1 MKSFINI
8 KVKNKE
14 KNLRI
19 DILLSNQDNKLS
31 RSRVKSL
38 ILENKLKINN
48 IIINDPS
55 KKIKLNDEIYFEISE
70 PKKETLEP
78 FEYPLDIVHEDK
90 DLIVIN
96 KSAGISMHPGP
107 GNYDNTIVNALINY
121 DNKNLSNIGNE
132 LRPGIVHRI
141 DKDTSGLIVINKSA
155 GISMHPGPGNYN
167 NTIVN
172 ALINYDNKN
181 LSNIGNKLR
190 PGIVHRIDK
199 DTSGLIVIAK
209 NNISHENLSKQFSEH
224 SITRVYQALVWGKV
238 RPQNGK
244 IETFITR
251 SSRNR
256 QMMEVSSKKGKKAVT
271 NYKTLEIFE
280 NEKIPTFSL
289 VECKLETGRTH
300 QIRVHL
306 SYKGNNILGDKKYKK
321 KFKKFVNID
330 SELEKDIIALNRQFL
345 HAKTIG
351 FNHPDNNTRLEFTSK
366 LPSDLEQIL
375 KKLRKIK

>member
-70 PKKETLEP
+70 PEKETLEP
-78 FEYPLDIVHEDK
+78 FKYPLDIVHEDK

-132 LRPGIVHRI
+132 LRPGIVH
-141 DKDTSGLIVINKSA
+141 
-155 GISMHPGPGNYN
+155 M
-167 NTIVN
+167 
-172 ALINYDNKN
+172 
-181 LSNIGNKLR
+181 
-190 PGIVHRIDK
+190 IDK

-209 NNISHENLSKQFSEH
+209 NNISHENLSKQFSDH
-224 SITRVYQALVWGKV
+224 SITRVYQALVWGKI

-280 NEKIPTFSL
+280 DEKIPTFSL

-321 KFKKFVNID
+321 KFKKFVGIN
-330 SELEKDIIALNRQFL
+330 SELEDSIISLNRQFL

-351 FNHPDNNTRLEFTSK
+351 FDHPSNNTRLEFTSK
-366 LPSDLEQIL
+366 LPLDLDKIL
-375 KKLRKIK
+375 KKLRKLK

>member
-19 DILLSNQDNKLS
+19 DILLSNQDDKLS

-70 PKKETLEP
+70 PEKETLEP
-78 FEYPLDIVHEDK
+78 FKYPLDIVHEDK

-141 DKDTSGLIVINKSA
+141 DKDTSGLIVI
-155 GISMHPGPGNYN
+155 
-167 NTIVN
+167 
-172 ALINYDNKN
+172 
-181 LSNIGNKLR
+181 
-190 PGIVHRIDK
+190 
-199 DTSGLIVIAK
+199 AK
-209 NNISHENLSKQFSEH
+209 NNISHENLSKQFSDH
-224 SITRVYQALVWGKV
+224 SITRVYQALVWGKI
-238 RPQNGK
+238 RPQNGN
-244 IETFITR
+244 IETLITR

-280 NEKIPTFSL
+280 DEKIPTFSL

-321 KFKKFVNID
+321 KFKKFVGID
-330 SELEKDIIALNRQFL
+330 SELEDSIISLNRQFL
-345 HAKTIG
+345 HAKTIS
-351 FNHPDNNTRLEFTSK
+351 FNHPSNNTKLEFTSN
-366 LPSDLEQIL
+366 LPPDLEKIL

>member
-1 MKSFINI
+1 MKSIINI

-14 KNLRI
+14 NNLRI
-19 DILLSNQDNKLS
+19 DILLSNQDYKLS

-38 ILENKLKINN
+38 ILDSKLKINN
-48 IIINDPS
+48 IVVKDPA

-70 PKKETLEP
+70 KKRETLEP
-78 FEYPLDIVHEDK
+78 FKYLLDIVYEDN
-90 DLIVIN
+90 D
-96 KSAGISMHPGP
+96 
-107 GNYDNTIVNALINY
+107 
-121 DNKNLSNIGNE
+121 
-132 LRPGIVHRI
+132 
-141 DKDTSGLIVINKSA
+141 LIVINKSA

-172 ALINYDNKN
+172 ALINYDSKN
-181 LSNIGNKLR
+181 LSNIGNELR

-209 NNISHENLSKQFSEH
+209 NNLSHENLSKQFSDH
-224 SITRVYQALVWGKV
+224 SIARVYQALVWGKI

-256 QMMEVSSKKGKKAVT
+256 QMMEASTKKGKSAIT

-289 VECKLETGRTH
+289 IECKLETGRTH

-330 SELEKDIIALNRQFL
+330 SELEKGIIALNRQFL
-345 HAKTIG
+345 HARTIG
-351 FNHPDNNTRLEFTSK
+351 FNHPKSNVRLEFTSK
-366 LPSDLEQIL
+366 LPTDLEQIL
-375 KKLRKIK
+375 KKLRNIK